1 MTNCI
6 QIQTPLWC
14 VPLCV
19 SKLRIKMYTNAM
31 FTFLSL
37 YTTDQSINN
46 VYDMNLIYE
55 YIPVMF
61 RYIKVPL
68 FAIVLYSF
76 IVFVAE
82 ISMQIYTPKLLC
94 SQ

>member
-1 MTNCI
+1 
-6 QIQTPLWC
+6 
-14 VPLCV
+14 
-19 SKLRIKMYTNAM
+19 M

-94 SQ
+94 SQWKLIFFIV